1 MQIQE
6 FDKFT
11 EACSLMLIRKVKVNI
26 WPSIHSLHQQTISF
40 LVGTS
45 SAKKEKKT
53 LGEVMKVII
62 TRSTVFATLKI
73 QLIRCVS

>member
-26 WPSIHSLHQQTISF
+26 WPCIHSLHQQTISF
-40 LVGTS
+40 LV
-45 SAKKEKKT
+45 
-53 LGEVMKVII
+53 II
-62 TRSTVFATLKI
+62 TISTVFATLKT
-73 QLIRCVS
+73 QLILLFIKSDITVMG

>member
-45 SAKKEKKT
+45 SAKKEKKN

-62 TRSTVFATLKI
+62 REVLYLLHLKYN
-73 QLIRCVS
+73 

>member
-45 SAKKEKKT
+45 SAKKEKK
-53 LGEVMKVII
+53 KPW
-62 TRSTVFATLKI
+62 RSDESDHHEKYCICYT
-73 QLIRCVS
+73 